1 MDHDYETVVHL
12 PEDFFGGHHRYGT
25 DDGND
30 DSSEND
36 DDEHDDDRGD
46 YVEVKR
52 LSSGKGMGTSIA
64 DHSTTTLVSAGY
76 SLFNYSMMKGADE
89 DVAHLCPIPF
99 SELPSLSNIGL
110 CSHGIVNCCND
121 LCNIPVEIGYLRNLT
136 LLDLSKNSL
145 TTLPDSITQ
154 LTKLADLKLSYNFL
168 ESIPST
174 IGKLTKLTS
183 LSLGNNRLTQ
193 IPSQIG
199 QLKDLAYFDLSDNPL
214 TVLPAEIAR
223 LQYLRRLRLDRCPLL
238 KEFVHVPLHA
248 PPTLLELAA
257 RVVVRHGIEVSPIIP
272 THFKTYLKTAQRC
285 SFCQGPYFETRFK
298 RGKLIEK
305 NNNLIPLEYTL
316 CMPHWNTE
324 TQRVRL
330 LFGPRPLT
338 APPLPPPRPT
348 TAAATPVSTGS
359 RGSTRRHTK
368 SEPASGPA
376 VSSSNPTFT
385 SSSQMPIIGH
395 SSETSTQ
402 ESGATPV
409 DPNTESLT
417 DSGNTGVTHGRGSR
431 KGIRSLSSESKSRGL
446 HGSSWVPTSTP
457 ASTNSPFTSAP
468 TSSSS
473 ASTST
478 TSGTASPRFSLRL
491 KSRRE

>member
-12 PEDFFGGHHRYGT
+12 PEDFFGGHQHRYGT
-25 DDGND
+25 EDGND
-30 DSSEND
+30 DDSEND
-36 DDEHDDDRGD
+36 DAEHDDDGGD

-64 DHSTTTLVSAGY
+64 DHSTTTLV
-76 SLFNYSMMKGADE
+76 
-89 DVAHLCPIPF
+89 
-99 SELPSLSNIGL
+99 
-110 CSHGIVNCCND
+110 CCND

-324 TQRVRL
+324 TQRCHSWAWITDRDRV
-330 LFGPRPLT
+330 
-338 APPLPPPRPT
+338 
-348 TAAATPVSTGS
+348 
-359 RGSTRRHTK
+359 
-368 SEPASGPA
+368 
-376 VSSSNPTFT
+376 
-385 SSSQMPIIGH
+385 II
-395 SSETSTQ
+395 EWKQ
-402 ESGATPV
+402 
-409 DPNTESLT
+409 
-417 DSGNTGVTHGRGSR
+417 
-431 KGIRSLSSESKSRGL
+431 I
-446 HGSSWVPTSTP
+446 
-457 ASTNSPFTSAP
+457 
-468 TSSSS
+468 
-473 ASTST
+473 
-478 TSGTASPRFSLRL
+478 SGTAWQQRGPDVDTGVNEQPFHLCTYIVVLGVNDDNLRDSKPTL
-491 KSRRE
+491 LAPFEIS